1 MHKYSFMT
9 SKCPFLHQD
18 EKLTSQKLTSKSMMT
33 ILTMTTMILT
43 IDDDHNKVKLTVQ
56 QSTVHAPH
64 PYYDICHL
72 TFVIYRRLTF
82 LSVI

>member
-18 EKLTSQKLTSKSMMT
+18 VKLTSQKLTSKSMMT

-43 IDDDHNKVKLTVQ
+43 IDDDHNKVKQL
-56 QSTVHAPH
+56 STGHAPH
-64 PYYDICHL
+64 PYYDICRL

>member
-1 MHKYSFMT
+1 
-9 SKCPFLHQD
+9 
-18 EKLTSQKLTSKSMMT
+18 MT

-64 PYYDICHL
+64 PYYDICRL

>member
-43 IDDDHNKVKLTVQ
+43 IDDDHNKVKLTMCSSQ
-56 QSTVHAPH
+56 LCTLH
-64 PYYDICHL
+64 IRIM
-72 TFVIYRRLTF
+72 T
-82 LSVI
+82 SVV